1 MSMRK
6 DKIAY
11 EQLLQ
16 GIQSYVNKCL
26 EESNRDIT
34 TTGKIVEVVE
44 DGGYTV
50 EINGVQYSDI
60 DTIGGECVLNE
71 MVKVVIPQGQYN
83 NMFILK
89 GGSSGS
95 VTPTPSVSRVS
106 SVNGKTGDVT
116 LNYEDVGALPS
127 TTKIPTN
134 VSDLTNDSNYVSDT
148 NYVHTDNNYTNK
160 DKNKLNNI
168 ANGAEVNVQSD
179 WNESDNTQ
187 DSFIKN
193 KPFIPSKTSDLE
205 NDTNFVEDKNYVH
218 TDENFTSDEKKKLG
232 GISDG
237 AEANVQANWSETDS
251 MEDSFIKNKPII
263 PSKTSDLT
271 NDSNYVVDPDY
282 KHTDN
287 NYTTAD
293 KNSVATIGN
302 KVDKVTG
309 KGLSTNDLT
318 DELKADYDDAVL
330 QAHTHRNKTILD
342 NTTASYTTEEK
353 TKLSGIENNAQKN
366 TVIGVKGEAEKDYRV
381 GNVNITKTNIGLGN
395 VANERQWSAT
405 NHPTTMSGYGITDG
419 ASSTDYNT
427 LKGRVN
433 TNEDNIAMLDSD
445 VEGLTT
451 DVGTLK
457 TDMTTVKGAVSTI
470 QGNYVPKTRK
480 VNGKALSADI
490 TLGANDVKAIPT
502 SQKGTANGVAELD
515 ANGLVPNSQLPSY
528 VDDVLE
534 YDTKTGFPTNGES
547 GKIYIATDT
556 NLQYRWTGT
565 QYAEISSSIALGET
579 SSTAYR
585 GDRGKIAYD
594 HSQKTSGNPHKVTKN
609 DVGLGHVPNVATNDQ
624 TPTFTESTTLTKL
637 TSGEKLSVAFGK
649 ISKAITD
656 LINHIENKNNPH
668 KVTKTQVGLGNVGN
682 FKAVSTVSS
691 QGLTDTEKTNA
702 RANIGAGTGSS
713 DFSGKY
719 DDLTGKP
726 TLGTAASKD
735 IASSGNANS
744 TQVVMGND
752 TRLTDSRKAS
762 DVYSWAKA
770 STKPT
775 YTASEVGAYTKAETD
790 TKLNGKVDL
799 SADGVSKAINK
810 LSVAT
815 SVPSDRDYYVA
826 QYASGGTTT
835 TSYHRRPV
843 SALWS
848 YIKSKLATVAT
859 SGSYADLKGKPTI
872 PTKVGELTND
882 KNYATKTEVTKAI
895 DDVQIGGRNLAL
907 QSKSFT
913 EGKNY
918 WYIHSMFSKS
928 VDSDGYTVLSASR
941 SGEVSPT
948 WNRAIPHKYILV
960 DDMHKG
966 ITVSFDFMCDDVSK
980 LDHGCICSLQTFDS
994 SDIRVGWY
1002 ESCNILTLKQIKLDK
1017 TLESG
1022 VWTRAVIQ
1030 FSESNLKTVNIG
1042 GSHQVAYT
1050 TVSFQL
1056 VKNGS
1061 IHFKKVKIEY
1071 GNKSTD
1077 WTPAP
1082 EDVEEDAT
1090 DKANAA
1096 LTTAKSYTDEKI
1108 DEVNKPIF
1116 TQADSRTNITSGET
1130 LSVLFGKIAKW
1141 FSDLKLVAF
1150 SGSYN
1155 DLSNKPNFLTGG
1167 SQTTTSTANGG
1178 SNVFTFTKS
1187 DGTKA
1192 TFTVKNGS
1200 KGTNGTDGK
1209 DGVRGNTWRV
1219 GTDLT
1224 HAGNTA
1230 TTTKFTSTN
1239 TILGDMYL
1247 NTQWQFVYQC
1257 IAVTSTDSTWEY
1269 LCSIKGGTLTW
1280 NSSNVNVASAE
1291 QITKSEVDG
1300 GENVYRFT
1308 LFDGSTSDLIVR
1320 NGTGVTIKT
1329 TSVTYQAS
1337 TSGTVIP
1344 TGEWHTNVPSVNKG
1358 QYLWS
1363 KTVVN
1368 YSDGKSTTTYN
1379 IGYQGTNGT
1388 NGTSAGFGTPTA
1400 SVDANVGTP
1409 SVTVTASGS
1418 NTAKVFNFA
1427 FKNLKGNTG
1436 ATGTR
1441 GSVINYGTAITGTST
1456 TATAFSGS
1464 GLSSSLVND
1473 MYINTSTFY
1482 LYRCTVAGNAANAKW
1497 VYVGSIKGVKG
1508 EKGANG
1514 VTPTIKAAAGAN
1526 IGAVGTPSVTASTS
1540 GTTTTFTFNNLKG
1553 EKGTNAT
1560 TTATGTATTAG
1571 LTKLYTGT
1579 GTATDGTMT
1588 QSAISN
1594 KLNNKAQSVVLA
1606 SDSNLNNITTPGF
1619 YSCGGGNSISNK
1631 PSGVDAIG
1639 LIVVHNASGSYYTQI
1654 LTNSTNSNTYRRTCH
1669 NGTWSN
1675 WTQDIY
1681 TDTNTWK
1688 ANSSSSEGYVAKG
1701 SGQANKVWKTD
1712 ANGNPAWRNDDNTT
1726 YKDATTSAHGLM
1738 TATMVT
1744 KLNGIAE
1751 GANKTTVDSTLD
1763 STSTNPVQ
1771 NKVIHHA
1778 LNNKLSITG
1787 TAAKATAD
1795 ASGNTITTSYASTI
1809 EINGSKLILKS
1820 KSGATLKTITLPS
1833 SQPTWS

>member
-218 TDENFTSDEKKKLG
+218 TDENFTSAEKKKLG

-366 TVIGVKGEAEKDYRV
+366 TVIGVKGAAEKDYRV

-624 TPTFTESTTLTKL
+624 TPTFAESTTLTKL

-799 SADGVSKAINK
+799 SADGVIKAINK
-810 LSVAT
+810 LLTAQA
-815 SVPSDRDYYVA
+815 VPTDGDYYVV
-826 QYASGGTTT
+826 QYANGGETHTE
-835 TSYHRRPV
+835 YYRKPV
-843 SALWS
+843 STLWS
-848 YIKSKLATVAT
+848 YIKSKLASVAT
-859 SGSYADLKGKPTI
+859 
-872 PTKVGELTND
+872 
-882 KNYATKTEVTKAI
+882 
-895 DDVQIGGRNLAL
+895 
-907 QSKSFT
+907 
-913 EGKNY
+913 
-918 WYIHSMFSKS
+918 
-928 VDSDGYTVLSASR
+928 
-941 SGEVSPT
+941 
-948 WNRAIPHKYILV
+948 
-960 DDMHKG
+960 
-966 ITVSFDFMCDDVSK
+966 
-980 LDHGCICSLQTFDS
+980 
-994 SDIRVGWY
+994 
-1002 ESCNILTLKQIKLDK
+1002 
-1017 TLESG
+1017 
-1022 VWTRAVIQ
+1022 
-1030 FSESNLKTVNIG
+1030 
-1042 GSHQVAYT
+1042 
-1050 TVSFQL
+1050 
-1056 VKNGS
+1056 
-1061 IHFKKVKIEY
+1061 
-1071 GNKSTD
+1071 
-1077 WTPAP
+1077 
-1082 EDVEEDAT
+1082 
-1090 DKANAA
+1090 
-1096 LTTAKSYTDEKI
+1096 
-1108 DEVNKPIF
+1108 
-1116 TQADSRTNITSGET
+1116 
-1130 LSVLFGKIAKW
+1130 
-1141 FSDLKLVAF
+1141 

-1155 DLSNKPNFLTGG
+1155 DLSDKPTFLAGG
-1167 SQTTTSTANGG
+1167 SQTTTSTADSG

-1187 DGTKA
+1187 DGTNA

-1200 KGTNGTDGK
+1200 KG
-1209 DGVRGNTWRV
+1209 
-1219 GTDLT
+1219 
-1224 HAGNTA
+1224 
-1230 TTTKFTSTN
+1230 ST
-1239 TILGDMYL
+1239 G
-1247 NTQWQFVYQC
+1247 
-1257 IAVTSTDSTWEY
+1257 A
-1269 LCSIKGGTLTW
+1269 
-1280 NSSNVNVASAE
+1280 
-1291 QITKSEVDG
+1291 
-1300 GENVYRFT
+1300 
-1308 LFDGSTSDLIVR
+1308 
-1320 NGTGVTIKT
+1320 
-1329 TSVTYQAS
+1329 
-1337 TSGTVIP
+1337 
-1344 TGEWHTNVPSVNKG
+1344 
-1358 QYLWS
+1358 
-1363 KTVVN
+1363 
-1368 YSDGKSTTTYN
+1368 
-1379 IGYQGTNGT
+1379 

-1400 SVDANVGTP
+1400 SIDDNIGTP

-1497 VYVGSIKGVKG
+1497 VYVGSIKGAKG
-1508 EKGANG
+1508 D
-1514 VTPTIKAAAGAN
+1514 
-1526 IGAVGTPSVTASTS
+1526 
-1540 GTTTTFTFNNLKG
+1540 
-1553 EKGTNAT
+1553 NAT

-1571 LTKLYTGT
+1571 LTKLYTDT
-1579 GTATDGTMT
+1579 GTAIDGTMT

-1631 PSGVDAIG
+1631 PSGVNAIG

-1669 NGTWSN
+1669 DGTWSN

-1681 TDTNTWK
+1681 TDTNTWQ

-1778 LNNKLSITG
+1778 LNNKLSTDG
-1787 TAAKATAD
+1787 TAVKATAD